1 MPSGIQDKITAGMN
15 ITLNSEPM
23 TVDCESITVERLLEL
38 KKYTFRLRIVKI
50 NGRIIDRD
58 SYGREIIHDGDT
70 VQVIYLMSGG

>member
-1 MPSGIQDKITAGMN
+1 MHDTFACME
-15 ITLNSEPM
+15 ITLNNEPM
-23 TVDCESITVERLLEL
+23 TIGGESITVETLLEM

-58 SYGREIIHDGDT
+58 TYAREMIHDGDT